1 MNYTRH
7 DLIQVEAT
15 MNQMRN
21 NIYHLAR
28 FMNKNGVTDINERL
42 RRMGRNM
49 GRTIYNYWKSI
60 EVVTLSNV
68 KDVMTTIYQKILGS
82 SVTTE
87 IKESEQ
93 KIITTDYKCAVC
105 KYKYD
110 DVDVSGCEI
119 ILGMVTEIVNQI
131 SKASNNPTAI
141 FLELLNVKE
150 SKALGHKKC
159 MLEYKYKVG
168 GN

>member
-7 DLIQVEAT
+7 DLINVEAT

-21 NIYHLAR
+21 QIYHLAR
-28 FMNKNGVTDINERL
+28 FMNKNGVNDINDRL

-49 GRTIYNYWKSI
+49 GKTINSYWKSI
-60 EVVTLSNV
+60 ELVSLSNV
-68 KDVMTTIYQKILGS
+68 KDVMSTIYQKILSS

-87 IKESEQ
+87 INESQ
-93 KIITTDYKCAVC
+93 GKITTTDNKCALC
-105 KYKYD
+105 KYKYED
-110 DVDVSGCEI
+110 IDVSGCEI
-119 ILGMVTEIVNQI
+119 IMGMVSEIINQI
-131 SKASNNPTAI
+131 SKASNNSSAI
-141 FLELLNVKE
+141 FLEPLNVKE
-150 SKALGHKKC
+150 SRALGHNAC